1 MKALAQPVG
10 NSLHF
15 AGEATSLKYP
25 ATVHGAWLSGIREAK
40 MIYVSERCSAYV
52 HISWYLE
59 DGLVGTYVFVNID
72 LRERCT
78 ALGCVGSKRG
88 QGDLHK

>member
-10 NSLHF
+10 KNLHF

-40 MIYVSERCSAYV
+40 MIYVSYGPGRWGIFSRR
-52 HISWYLE
+52 
-59 DGLVGTYVFVNID
+59 VF
-72 LRERCT
+72 
-78 ALGCVGSKRG
+78 
-88 QGDLHK
+88 

>member
-10 NSLHF
+10 KSLHF

-40 MIYVSERCSAYV
+40 MIYVSSRVWCASA
-52 HISWYLE
+52 SARLPWS
-59 DGLVGTYVFVNID
+59 GFV
-72 LRERCT
+72 
-78 ALGCVGSKRG
+78 
-88 QGDLHK
+88 